1 MKKGNSLNHKYLFL
15 LGVIMIAF
23 SSCKKDFLNQRPY
36 DSVSSDVAIT
46 NVQDMQ
52 AALSG
57 AYANLRS
64 SSLYGRDAILFGD
77 LVADNLY
84 ISSNNSNRALDM
96 YQINYTVT
104 DPTAQGIW
112 QNAYSTILDANNV
125 INSSL
130 TGSADIDQIR
140 GEALALRA
148 FMYSELLK
156 FFAKPYTVDPNALGV
171 PLVLEYNP
179 TLKPS
184 RNTSAAVYT
193 QIETDLTSAIGLMTK
208 TKSSG
213 FFTKYAAKALLAR
226 IYQFKGEWDKALT
239 TAKDIIDNSGYT
251 LLERGEVIDFWGNN
265 TDRADMKEVLF
276 EVVHDVNGN
285 AGKESMPYLF
295 DQNGYGDALVA
306 ESFYN
311 IFSNTDIRKD
321 LITVGSDQR
330 GPDVKVVAKFPNAG
344 AADPDDMKILRLSE
358 VYFIAAE
365 ASYNLSNESDALDYV
380 NAIATRRDDSF
391 AGYSSTGAALLD
403 DILLER
409 RKELAFEGHRYWDLA
424 RYNRDVVRID
434 AANNYINV
442 PLTLTIDDFHR
453 IFPIPQKEL
462 DANVNLRTEQNNGY
476 N

>member
-1 MKKGNSLNHKYLFL
+1 MKTGNKSTYKYLFL
-15 LGVIMIAF
+15 IAGITLF
-23 SSCKKDFLNQRPY
+23 SSSCKKDFLNRRPY

-84 ISSNNSNRALDM
+84 ISSNNSGRALDM

-104 DPTAQGIW
+104 NATAQGIW

-125 INSSL
+125 INSNL
-130 TGSADIDQIR
+130 TGSAQVDQIR

-148 FMYSELLK
+148 FIYSELLK
-156 FFAKPYTVDPNALGV
+156 FFAKPYAVDPNGLGV

-179 TLKPS
+179 TFKPS
-184 RNTSAAVYT
+184 RNTTTEVYT
-193 QIETDLTSAIGLMTK
+193 QIEADLTNAIGLMTE

-213 FFTKYAAKALLAR
+213 FFSKYAAKALLAR
-226 IYQFKGEWDKALT
+226 IYQFKGAWDKALS
-239 TAKDIIDNSGYT
+239 TAKDVIDNSGYT
-251 LLERGEVIDFWGNN
+251 LLEKDEVLSFWDNN
-265 TDRADMKEVLF
+265 TDRTDKKEVLF
-276 EVVHDVNGN
+276 EVVHDVSGN

-306 ESFYN
+306 ESFYD

-344 AADPDDMKILRLSE
+344 SADPDDMKILRLSE

-365 ASYNLSNESDALDYV
+365 ASYNLNIESDALDYV

-391 AGYSSTGAALLD
+391 TGYSSTGTDLLD

-409 RKELAFEGHRYWDLA
+409 RKELAFEGHRYWDLV
-424 RYNRDVVRID
+424 RYSKDVVRINLD
-434 AANNYINV
+434 NNYINV
-442 PLTLTIDDFHR
+442 PLTLAAGDFHR

-462 DANVNLRTEQNNGY
+462 DANVNLREEQNNGY